1 MWASIVS
8 TANNTHIMQLQEQYQ
23 RCEPPPNFH
32 RVTPLREDG
41 KDAMKL
47 YTDPNY
53 FLNLWIEGENKDYE
67 QRKKRQRDRRE
78 KRKKR
83 DGSKAISGP
92 KRKAHTGLDKE
103 FEEDHVKSK
112 LFYSFQFNSYQ
123 YVY

>member
-1 MWASIVS
+1 M
-8 TANNTHIMQLQEQYQ
+8 

-83 DGSKAISGP
+83 EGGKAISGP
-92 KRKAHTGLDKE
+92 TRKEHTGLDKE
-103 FEEDHVKSK
+103 FREDHAKSK
-112 LFYSFQFNSYQ
+112 PFSLIRFIAYLLATSCLSDLGKSYSQ
-123 YVY
+123 YHRFT

>member
-1 MWASIVS
+1 M
-8 TANNTHIMQLQEQYQ
+8 

-83 DGSKAISGP
+83 EGGKAISGP
-92 KRKAHTGLDKE
+92 TRKAHTGLDKE
-103 FEEDHVKSK
+103 FQEDNVKSK
-112 LFYSFQFNSYQ
+112 LFNAFCLIHKLQCLMGGQGFPEPTN
-123 YVY
+123 